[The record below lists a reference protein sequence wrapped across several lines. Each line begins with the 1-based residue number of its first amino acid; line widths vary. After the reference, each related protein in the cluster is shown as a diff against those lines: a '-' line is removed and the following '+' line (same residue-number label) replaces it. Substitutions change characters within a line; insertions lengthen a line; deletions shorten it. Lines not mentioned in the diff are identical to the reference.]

1 MIIKPL
7 ITSISWRPARGEEIA
22 YHTFKAATSD
32 GRVLSWKP
40 ENGQELETLFT
51 SEINYYH
58 TIDHSNDG
66 GKKFVC
72 AGKLPMLEIYDD
84 ETLKRVSFFDTGD
97 RIGHVNKI
105 FCAKFDLDNPN
116 VIYSGGWDRNV
127 CIWDIRAGG
136 NHCGTIFG
144 P

>member
-1 MIIKPL
+1 MSRKTRKIKQKGGAEIKVDLEHAYYSPFTPECL
-7 ITSISWRPARGEEIA
+7 KGSSGEQIR
-22 YHTFKAATSD
+22 D
-32 GRVLSWKP
+32 
-40 ENGQELETLFT
+40 
-51 SEINYYH
+51 INKNFIY
-58 TIDHSNDG
+58 
-66 GKKFVC
+66 
-72 AGKLPMLEIYDD
+72 EYDD
-84 ETLKRVSFFDTGD
+84 DTLKRVSFFDTGD